1 VHVHFR
7 FATLPHNKLEGHM
20 NTKDLLAKLELIEV
34 QARVTLSLAQE
45 IRQMLTARPD
55 LEATVEMPREALERK
70 KAA

>member
-1 VHVHFR
+1 MFI
-7 FATLPHNKLEGHM
+7 FALLRCRTTSWKEHM
-20 NTKDLLAKLELIEV
+20 NTKEVLAKLELIEV

-55 LEATVEMPREALERK
+55 LEATIEMPREALERK